1 MRGVTSSVWGIAVA
15 LLLQATPSQALDK
28 LTDNIRSLQTMS
40 DGFAEL
46 AAQVKQG
53 VVAIA
58 TEQTV
63 VEDGGANP
71 FFGFQ
76 MPPQERQ
83 RDGAGSGVIVQFKG
97 KPYILTNNHV
107 IDGADNIRV
116 DLPDSRFFEAEV
128 VGADSLSDLALLKI
142 AGVDLPAVEL
152 GDSDGLR
159 EGEWVLAIGN
169 PFGIAHS
176 ISTGI
181 ISGLGRG
188 RSREEYGSYIQT
200 DAAINPGNSGGAL
213 INVRGELIGINAAI
227 VPGGGGP
234 FGRVGNVGIGFA
246 IPINQAKF
254 VMSEL
259 VEHGRVRRGLLG
271 VQIRDLN
278 PLLAEAMGLETKDG
292 VLISEVMPGRAAEK
306 GGVKEE
312 DIVLEINGKKVH
324 DSTELKSVIGR
335 TSPGSKIDLLVLR
348 DGERKRLK
356 VELEALTE
364 EVLASSRSE
373 REGSADPGRLG
384 LAVQDITPELANR
397 LGYDEDV
404 EGVVIARVR
413 PGSEAARRGLRRGL
427 LITGINRT
435 RIGSV
440 EAYQTA
446 LSEIEP
452 GEAFTLRV
460 QSQGEKR
467 LIAMRMP
474 PAE

>member
-1 MRGVTSSVWGIAVA
+1 MGGFKSSVWVVVG
-15 LLLQATPSQALDK
+15 LLLYSAPSHALDNM
-28 LTDNIRSLQTMS
+28 TDNIRSLQTMS

-46 AAQVKQG
+46 AAQVKSG

-58 TEQTV
+58 TERTV
-63 VEDGGANP
+63 VEDGGSNP

-83 RDGAGSGVIVQFKG
+83 RDGAGSGVIVRFAG
-97 KPYILTNNHV
+97 DHYILTNNHV

-116 DLPDSRFFEAEV
+116 DLPDSRFFDAEI

-142 AGVDLPAVEL
+142 AGKDLPAVEL
-152 GDSDGLR
+152 GDSDALR

-227 VPGGGGP
+227 VPSGGGP

-292 VLISEVMPGRAAEK
+292 VLISEVMEGRAADK
-306 GGVKEE
+306 GGVEEE
-312 DIVLEINGKKVH
+312 DIVLDGLASLQKLADRADADKVQALLSGEADGNDTYLEIHAGAGGTESQDWAEMLQRMYFRWSDTQENCKVNLLQE
-324 DSTELKSVIGR
+324 SRGEEAGIKSCTLKVSMEYSYGWLKNESGIHRQIGR
-335 TSPGSKIDLLVLR
+335 AHV
-348 DGERKRLK
+348 
-356 VELEALTE
+356 
-364 EVLASSRSE
+364 
-373 REGSADPGRLG
+373 
-384 LAVQDITPELANR
+384 
-397 LGYDEDV
+397 
-404 EGVVIARVR
+404 
-413 PGSEAARRGLRRGL
+413 
-427 LITGINRT
+427 
-435 RIGSV
+435 
-440 EAYQTA
+440 
-446 LSEIEP
+446 
-452 GEAFTLRV
+452 
-460 QSQGEKR
+460 
-467 LIAMRMP
+467 
-474 PAE
+474 